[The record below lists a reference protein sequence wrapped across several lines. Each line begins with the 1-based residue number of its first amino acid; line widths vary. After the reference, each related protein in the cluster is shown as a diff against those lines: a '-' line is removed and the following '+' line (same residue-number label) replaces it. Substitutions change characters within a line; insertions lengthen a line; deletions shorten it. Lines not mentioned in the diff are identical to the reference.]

1 MKTIPISVRLS
12 QEDAEF
18 LSQLQIE
25 GAATPSDR
33 LRAIIG
39 EARLRRSRP
48 LDYLGCYQMLR
59 EQLAPVTEMV
69 RQAELEHNSH
79 SEVLARAL
87 DWLPDF
93 FAFLVAA
100 VHSDGDKPGEQE
112 LVAAEQGVADRVFR
126 LMESFTQMAVTER
139 CPCYMPELIRQRI
152 KPLLALT
159 TVITN
164 TIEK

>member
-1 MKTIPISVRLS
+1 MKTIPMSVRLS

-18 LSQLQIE
+18 LSQLEIE

-48 LDYLGCYQMLR
+48 VDYLGCYQMLR
-59 EQLAPVTEMV
+59 EQLAPVSELV
-69 RQAELEHNSH
+69 RQAELENNNH
-79 SEVLARAL
+79 SEVLARSL
-87 DWLPDF
+87 EWLPDF
-93 FAFLVAA
+93 FAFLVSA
-100 VHSDGDKPGEQE
+100 VHSGGASPGEKE
-112 LVAAEQGVADRVFR
+112 LTAAEQGVADRVFR

-139 CPCYMPELIRQRI
+139 CPCYMPALIRERI
-152 KPLLALT
+152 KPLLDLT

-164 TIEK
+164 NMEK